1 MESSYL
7 PLHIFFMVVKVVVLM
22 ECERMVGFSIGYSQ
36 KSTYRIWTYTWNP
49 ARSLQNFYWF
59 LPPDPI
65 AKFQG
70 ALCGQLPACHLV
82 SATLMYCTHVPS
94 DP

>member
-1 MESSYL
+1 
-7 PLHIFFMVVKVVVLM
+7 
-22 ECERMVGFSIGYSQ
+22 MVGFSVGYSQ
-36 KSTYRIWTYTWNP
+36 ESTYRIWTHLGSHTWNP
-49 ARSLQNFYWF
+49 TRSLQNFCWF

-65 AKFQG
+65 VKFQG
-70 ALCGQLPACHLV
+70 TPCGQLPACHLV